1 MEEIAELQRR
11 EAERTRQ
18 LETSIQ
24 QLLQTQVRVANGD
37 LTARTN
43 LSQDNLLW
51 QVGVSLNMSL
61 MRLQKA
67 GREASR
73 VGYEN
78 QQLRWEVARLS
89 EVVREE
95 RAGRE
100 FASRGHTFRSVL
112 LMLDVPC
119 SYLCRD
125 Q

>member
-1 MEEIAELQRR
+1 LEEIAELQRR

-18 LETSIQ
+18 LEAGIQ

-43 LSQDNLLW
+43 LSQDNLRW

-89 EVVREE
+89 EVLREE

-100 FASRGHTFRSVL
+100 FAS
-112 LMLDVPC
+112 
-119 SYLCRD
+119 
-125 Q
+125 